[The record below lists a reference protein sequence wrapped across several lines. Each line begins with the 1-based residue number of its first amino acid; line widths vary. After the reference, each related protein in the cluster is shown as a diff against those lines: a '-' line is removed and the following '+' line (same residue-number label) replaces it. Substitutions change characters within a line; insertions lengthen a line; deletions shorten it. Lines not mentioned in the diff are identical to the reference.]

1 MGESEINDMRE
12 ERDFR
17 GVSFSNFKKT
27 EVRGELLKSL
37 NDAKV
42 EPACYWSAELIC
54 AGHFMDLWDIIL
66 TFMSKYIHTAN
77 PRLPIYIMMRYD
89 KFRELI
95 STGYGGNEIRLRNN
109 PQIRTLFA
117 EMMCVLCNSKKNHKY
132 DRVKIKKAE
141 EFDMVTISQKLKAPT
156 VEYAQTQFR
165 SGDPKE
171 IFIAV
176 NEFAYHVSSDSK
188 NGLLACYWLEWII
201 EFDALCKAKKET
213 CRCERRSHVPVE
225 DKMQF
230 NPVWILWDIVLEQSM
245 REGLPPMTKK
255 IVNSL
260 FTLFCIRFGTGV
272 LKKRRYLMYFAISLV
287 VNVYN
292 PRNEIIE
299 NKEMVEVVTGRI
311 HSVYKQIK
319 KNEIS
324 PSTDYLFNGF
334 NDKSDLDKTIK
345 RLEMLNSMNT
355 VIRSDSGG
363 GGGGGSGNED
373 RKE

>member
-132 DRVKIKKAE
+132 DSVKIKKAE

-230 NPVWILWDIVLEQSM
+230 NPVWILWDIVLEQSV

-255 IVNSL
+255 IVKSL
-260 FTLFCIRFGTGV
+260 FALFCIRFGTGV

-363 GGGGGSGNED
+363 GSGGGNED